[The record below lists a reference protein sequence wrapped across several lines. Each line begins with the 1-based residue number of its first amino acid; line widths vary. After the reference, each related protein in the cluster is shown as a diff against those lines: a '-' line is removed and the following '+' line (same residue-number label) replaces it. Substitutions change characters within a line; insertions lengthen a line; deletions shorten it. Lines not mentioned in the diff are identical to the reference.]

1 MKVAVHVF
9 DGISTFHLSVP
20 LLVFGEVERQG
31 VAHGW
36 STRLW
41 SEAGEGRLSTL
52 EGVGLD
58 GIAGVETAA
67 EADLLILPSW
77 HDDLRPASGRLAEL
91 IRQAHHRGA
100 RVAGLCL
107 GAFPVVDS
115 GLLDGRTAVTH
126 WAAADELATRR
137 AAVSVKRDALY
148 LDHGDVL
155 TSAGTASA
163 IDACLH
169 LLRAELGAN
178 VASLIARH
186 LVVAPHRDG
195 GQAQYVD
202 RLVPETYESEPLGTT
217 IEWALNNLDLPLGV
231 EQLARHAGMSRRNFT
246 RRFVQAT
253 GVTPMRWVLLQRL
266 DQSRGLL
273 ESTGWPIDR
282 IARACGFVSA
292 VTFRQNFVA
301 TYGTAPSSYRK
312 RFSRD
317 AYDPSELG
325 GRKAGAT
332 KGA

>member
-1 MKVAVHVF
+1 MRVAVHVF

-36 STRLW
+36 TTRLW
-41 SEAGEGRLSTL
+41 SEAGDGRVSTL
-52 EGVGLD
+52 EGVGVE
-58 GIAGVETAA
+58 GVAGVEVA
-67 EADLLILPSW
+67 EVADLVILPSW
-77 HDDLRPASGRLAEL
+77 HSDLRQASGRLTEL
-91 IRQAHHRGA
+91 IRQAHSRGA

-137 AAVSVKRDALY
+137 AAVCVKSDALY

-169 LLRAELGAN
+169 LLRAELGTS

-202 RLVPETYESEPLGTT
+202 RLVPESHESGLLGVT
-217 IEWALNNLDLPLGV
+217 IEWALNNLDLPLGI

-246 RRFVQAT
+246 RRFAQAT
-253 GVTPMRWVLLQRL
+253 GVTPARWVLLQRL
-266 DQSRGLL
+266 DRSRGLL
-273 ESTGWPIDR
+273 ESTDWPMDR
-282 IARACGFVSA
+282 IARKCGFANA

-301 TYGTAPSSYRK
+301 TYGTAPSSYRQ

-317 AYDPSELG
+317 AHD
-325 GRKAGAT
+325 R
-332 KGA
+332 

>member
-9 DGISTFHLSVP
+9 DGISAFHLSVP

-31 VAHGW
+31 VAQGW

-41 SEAGEGRLSTL
+41 SETGDGRLSTF
-52 EGVGLD
+52 EGVGLE
-58 GIAGVETAA
+58 GVAGVEVAA
-67 EADLLILPSW
+67 EADLVILPSW
-77 HDDLRPASGRLAEL
+77 HGDLRPVGDHLAEL
-91 IRQAHHRGA
+91 IRQTHHRGA

-126 WAAADELATRR
+126 WAAADALATRR
-137 AAVSVKRDALY
+137 ATVSVQSDALY

-169 LLRAELGAN
+169 LLRTELGAS

-202 RLVPETYESEPLGTT
+202 RLVPETYESDLLGTT
-217 IEWALNNLDLPLGV
+217 IEWALNNLNLPLSI

-253 GVTPMRWVLLQRL
+253 GVTPARWVLLQRL
-266 DQSRGLL
+266 DQSRELL

-282 IARACGFVSA
+282 IARTCGFASA

-301 TYGTAPSSYRK
+301 AYGTTPSSYRQ
-312 RFSRD
+312 RFYRD
-317 AYDPSELG
+317 TQGP
-325 GRKAGAT
+325 RM
-332 KGA
+332 